1 MRINF
6 WQIFLCVHVDEIF
19 IRKFAHNLHEPH
31 VPASAW
37 PSIFIIPKQVVLKI
51 RRKALIFFGI
61 GGWDSAIFYISFLL
75 CIWIRRRRKKFTY
88 VFKWEQNKKLFF
100 LLVFLEPFPNPN
112 LKNSSQRGS
121 SNCMQGCH
129 PSVMLCNKKEYC
141 CLPTRALPEGS

>member
-6 WQIFLCVHVDEIF
+6 WQIFLCGSCGWDFQICMDRMF
-19 IRKFAHNLHEPH
+19 PH
-31 VPASAW
+31 PHGHW
-37 PSIFIIPKQVVLKI
+37 PSLFIIPKQVVLKI

-75 CIWIRRRRKKFTY
+75 CIWIRRKKKFTY
-88 VFKWEQNKKLFF
+88 VFKWEQNEKLFF

-129 PSVMLCNKKEYC
+129 PSVMLCNKKECC
-141 CLPTRALPEGS
+141 CLPTGALPEGS